1 MRESSGL
8 TFRIALAFD
17 EGQVLDGRSCAVF
30 DESYKQKKPR
40 PSRSFD
46 LRGAAFWI
54 FIF

>member
-17 EGQVLDGRSCAVF
+17 EGQLLDGRSCAVF
-30 DESYKQKKPR
+30 DKFYKQKKPR
-40 PSRSFD
+40 PMRSYD
-46 LRGAAFWI
+46 LRGAAVLS